1 MTTEVKCIYEDGWL
15 KPMENIELE
24 EQQVV
29 FVKIEDTAMSTL
41 QKELKEGYQEMVKV
55 SQQVTED
62 WKYTEK
68 ELE

>member
-41 QKELKEGYQEMVKV
+41 QEELKEGYQEMVKV
-55 SQQVTED
+55 SQQVMED

-68 ELE
+68 E